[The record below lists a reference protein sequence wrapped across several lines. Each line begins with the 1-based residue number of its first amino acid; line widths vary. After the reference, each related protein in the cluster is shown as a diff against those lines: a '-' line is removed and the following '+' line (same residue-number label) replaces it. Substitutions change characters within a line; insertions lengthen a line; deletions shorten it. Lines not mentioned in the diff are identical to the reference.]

1 MLSLY
6 LYFTLAALLIGL
18 GAFGVWRGPEL
29 LRRIIAVNIMGAGIF
44 LLMVTLAYRP
54 VLQGEPADSVLH
66 ALVLTGLVVAVSAT
80 AFALALLGRILQKA
94 GL

>member
-6 LYFTLAALLIGL
+6 LYFTLAALLFGL
-18 GAFGVWRGPEL
+18 GVYGVWRGPEL
-29 LRRIIAVNIMGAGIF
+29 LRRIVALNMMGAGIF

-54 VLQGEPADSVLH
+54 VIYGESADSVLH

-94 GL
+94 SK